1 MPFTMTGLFTSRHP
15 AKDCSHTSLKRSNS
29 VPARNTSRP
38 PKSDKS
44 PPYTSEMASFNL
56 PNRSKTTATA
66 NTSSGYVSD
75 DDAGLS
81 RGDPSSTTGLLQE
94 RLQAWKH
101 TCGYLENYI
110 KEVAKIQKSES
121 KDQDKILKT
130 LSAPLKE
137 ANHFDTALGGI
148 AGLFENL
155 RANTQAQSN
164 MHTEMEKNL
173 IGQVLPILERLHA
186 EIKNKAK
193 ELSSGAG
200 KGSKAVDAAR
210 VASQKHIDALGQSS
224 ASFDSSG
231 GKVAAG
237 NDPYI
242 LQRGIFYRLNKQIL
256 EENNN
261 RQDIIAVQSSFAQF
275 EAHVVTTV
283 QSALNAYNQFM
294 SGQCDRQM
302 AIYGDIASTASNI
315 PLDFE
320 WTGFMKR
327 YSSTLVNPNSP
338 PETMDGITFPNQNH
352 RATKPLIEGS
362 LERKSRGGLGAI
374 TGHKSNYYAV
384 TAAGY
389 LHEFKDN
396 DNFHKDP
403 TPEHS
408 LYLPDTTI
416 GAVDGTKFTIKGKDS
431 SGSKISQ
438 KMSVSSEYQFKAHTA
453 ADAQAWHNIIAE
465 VSSGSASVPTSPA
478 ESRNITPIATQ
489 VSQKENGHQS
499 AAQTGQPPTSTLSER
514 QQGPPLPE
522 RQQETGVM
530 PDENSAATTYPGG
543 PTTTYPSGPAA
554 SHPTGAGLQ
563 PTSNAMQRTPSMNA
577 GVAGPA
583 SDADPRHFH
592 SGPARNELGGEG
604 VRE

>member
-1 MPFTMTGLFTSRHP
+1 MAT
-15 AKDCSHTSLKRSNS
+15 SNS
-29 VPARNTSRP
+29 
-38 PKSDKS
+38 
-44 PPYTSEMASFNL
+44 
-56 PNRSKTTATA
+56 
-66 NTSSGYVSD
+66 GYGSD

-101 TCGYLENYI
+101 MCGYLQNYI

-130 LSAPLKE
+130 LSSPLKE
-137 ANHFDTALGGI
+137 ANHFDTAIGGI

-164 MHTEMEKNL
+164 MHAETEKNL
-173 IGQVLPILERLHA
+173 TGQVLPILERLHA
-186 EIKNKAK
+186 EIKNKSK
-193 ELSSGAG
+193 ELAGGAG
-200 KGSKAVDAAR
+200 KASKAVDAAR
-210 VASQKHIDALGQSS
+210 QASQKHIDALGQYS

-231 GKVAAG
+231 GKVMAG
-237 NDPYI
+237 NDPYV
-242 LQRGIFYRLNKQIL
+242 LQRGVFYRLNKQIL
-256 EENNN
+256 EENSN

-283 QSALNAYNQFM
+283 QAAMNAYNQYM
-294 SGQCDRQM
+294 SGQCDRQK
-302 AIYGDIASTASNI
+302 AIYGDIASTTANI

-320 WTGFMKR
+320 WNGFMKR
-327 YSSTLVNPNSP
+327 NSGTLVNPNSA

-352 RATKPLIEGS
+352 RSTRPLIEGS
-362 LERKSRGGLGAI
+362 LERKPRGGMGALA
-374 TGHKSNYYAV
+374 GYKSNYYAV
-384 TAAGY
+384 TPAGY

-396 DNFHKDP
+396 DNFAKDP

-431 SGSKISQ
+431 HGSKISQ
-438 KMSVSSEYQFKAHTA
+438 KMSISSEYQFKAHTA

-465 VSSGSASVPTSPA
+465 ISTGSGSVPTSPA
-478 ESRNITPIATQ
+478 ESRNITPVATHM
-489 VSQKENGHQS
+489 SQKENEYQS
-499 AAQTGQPPTSTLSER
+499 PTQAGQQSH
-514 QQGPPLPE
+514 PPLPE

-530 PDENSAATTYPGG
+530 SSEKSQARDYASG
-543 PTTTYPSGPAA
+543 PTTTHPSGPTA

-563 PTSNAMQRTPSMNA
+563 PTSPSGSGGGGLAANSTIQRTPSMNA

-592 SGPARNELGGEG
+592 GGPARNGLGE
-604 VRE
+604 REYVSKTG